1 MDKIRDLVDPKD
13 IEVVIYHHPCVD
25 GYSAAFVA
33 KLYVPNIKLIP
44 KKINNTPINYDDI
57 KDKNVL
63 MVDILTEDYEQI
75 KSYAKNLIIL
85 DHHVTNQ
92 KKLADVSYAYFD
104 MNKSGVGLAWEYF
117 FKTDDKMPLFLKA
130 VQDRDIWTWI
140 YPESRNL
147 TDGLYEELELDDLKF
162 EIFTNLM
169 DEYLNKIPER
179 PLFMKYY
186 TLGETL
192 NRIKQKN
199 IESIIK
205 NPNNKYETILNS
217 YIYKIYIFNVTG
229 NFTSDLGNYVVSNMD
244 CDFVVIWNYNHN
256 DELYKY
262 SLRSNDKKADVG
274 EIAKIFG
281 GGGHRNAAGI
291 SSELH
296 PKDLFKYTKI

>member
-1 MDKIRDLVDPKD
+1 MDKLRDLVDPKD
-13 IEVVIYHHPCVD
+13 IDVVIYHHPCVD

-92 KKLADVSYAYFD
+92 KKLVDVSYAYFD

-117 FKTDDKMPLFLKA
+117 FKTDDKMPMFLKA

-199 IESIIK
+199 IESIVK
-205 NPNNKYETILNS
+205 NPNNKYEIILNS
-217 YIYKIYIFNVTG
+217 YIYKIYIFNNSG
-229 NFTSDLGNYVVSNMD
+229 NIVSDLGNYVIANME
-244 CDFVVIWNYNHN
+244 CDFVIIWNYNHN

-262 SLRSNDKKADVG
+262 SLRSNDKKADVS
-274 EIAKIFG
+274 EIAKLFG
-281 GGGHRNAAGI
+281 GGGHRNAAGL